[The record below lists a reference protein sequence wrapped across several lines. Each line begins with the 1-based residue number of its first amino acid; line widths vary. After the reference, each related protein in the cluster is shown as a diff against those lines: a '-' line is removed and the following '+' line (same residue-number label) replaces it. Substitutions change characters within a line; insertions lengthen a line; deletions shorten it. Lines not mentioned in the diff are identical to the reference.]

1 MSHSKKAFP
10 GACALLLSLLLPLA
24 AGAESPSAP
33 AASLPPAEPA
43 ARPAPRLLL
52 EALAIAPAEV
62 LPAAR
67 ESAAAEIEAIAGWNA
82 SGRQPQKV
90 GFVRPLVRPLAVEL
104 GAGAPPA
111 ALAGEESRGLLQSAP
126 GEGLAAGSFT
136 WVTRVEAAESTRL
149 RLRLRSLEL
158 PADAELTV
166 YNAEGE
172 AVRFGLEL
180 AGPGGEL
187 WTPSVAGPA
196 IFLELHSSD
205 PAARHRFEI
214 DAVSES
220 FELDLDGRP
229 VPALATKALGGDTSC
244 LISSACVNNGTLG
257 NIASYRAA
265 VAKID
270 FLKDGGEYIC
280 TASLLNDRDPSGFI
294 PYAMTANHCFS
305 SQASASSLEAYW
317 DYHPATCGG
326 AAPSQASRPRTN
338 GSALLASSASTDFTF
353 LRLNSAP
360 AGANGRSFLGWD
372 AAAVPNNAS
381 VYGLHHP
388 QGLPQ
393 SYTRSLVDRTP
404 ASVCSGASTAN
415 FLYVQ
420 TQDGATFGGSSGS
433 PITNASLQ
441 VVGQLLGGC
450 GPNNDDPC
458 NPSLEDYDVFGA
470 FAVTYAS
477 VGTWLNATGA
487 LPCVDGPNTLCL
499 LNKRFKVE
507 ATYRTAQGQTGP
519 GRAVRLTEETGYF
532 WFFNQTNIEAVFK
545 LLNACTPALGNR
557 FWVFAGGLTDVEVTT
572 TVTDTS
578 TGAVKS
584 YFNPLGTPFQPIA
597 DTGAFATCP

>member
-1 MSHSKKAFP
+1 MSHSKASS
-10 GACALLLSLLLPLA
+10 GAIALLLSLMIPCAAA
-24 AGAESPSAP
+24 AGPSVP
-33 AASLPPAEPA
+33 AAFLPPAEPA

-52 EALAIAPAEV
+52 EAMAIEAAEV

-82 SGRQPQKV
+82 SGRQPQKT
-90 GFVRPLVRPLAVEL
+90 GFVRPLARPVAVEL
-104 GAGAPPA
+104 GGGAPA
-111 ALAGEESRGLLQSAP
+111 ALAGEASRGLLQSSP
-126 GEGLAAGSFT
+126 EGLAEGSFT
-136 WVTRVEAAESTRL
+136 WVTRVEAAESSRL
-149 RLRLRSLEL
+149 RLRLRSVEL
-158 PADAELTV
+158 PEGTEMTV
-166 YNAEGE
+166 YNADGE

-180 AGPGGEL
+180 LGPGGEL

-196 IFLELHSSD
+196 IFLEIHSSD

-214 DAVSES
+214 DAVSER
-220 FELDLDGRP
+220 FELDGAGRP
-229 VPALATKALGGDTSC
+229 ITSVATKVLGGDTSC
-244 LISSACVNNGTLG
+244 LLSSACITNGTLLDV
-257 NIASYRAA
+257 ASYRAA
-265 VAKID
+265 VAHIN
-270 FLKDGGEYIC
+270 FLKDGDEYIC
-280 TASLLNDRDPSGFI
+280 SASLLNDRDTSGFI
-294 PYAMTANHCFS
+294 PYALTANHCFS

-326 AAPSQASRPRTN
+326 AVPSLASRPRTN
-338 GSALLASSASTDFTF
+338 GSALLASSAGTDFTF

-360 AGANGRSFLGWD
+360 AGANGRSFLGWN
-372 AAAVPNNAS
+372 ASAVANNAN

-388 QGLPQ
+388 LGQAQ

-404 ASVCSGASTAN
+404 ASVCSGASTTN
-415 FLYVQ
+415 YLYVQ

-433 PITNASLQ
+433 PITNANLQ

-458 NPSLEDYDVFGA
+458 NPGLSDYDVFGA
-470 FAVTYAS
+470 FAVTHGA
-477 VGTWLNATGA
+477 VTTWLDATGG

-507 ATYRTAQGQTGP
+507 ATYRTAQGQTGA

-532 WFFNQTNIEAVFK
+532 WFFNQSNIEAVFK

-572 TVTDTS
+572 TVTDTTS
-578 TGAVKS
+578 GAVKT